1 MTVPYS
7 RYLYLVAFATTLLL
21 YAAVC
26 YIGQGLLFGA
36 YQFLRDR
43 GYDFW
48 SANLVMTTAFTIM
61 AVPALHYAIR
71 GRKRK

>member
-1 MTVPYS
+1 MKQRSFYTAA
-7 RYLYLVAFATTLLL
+7 LIATILF

-43 GYDFW
+43 GYGFW
-48 SANLVMTTAFTIM
+48 SANLVMTVAFTLM
-61 AVPALHYAIR
+61 ATPAIHYAIR
-71 GRKRK
+71 GRRGR